1 MGGDKDVLLWHAYR
15 RRHEATNKAPWENIL
30 LCFNYLNDIYTSEEA
45 STQSI
50 GFKLMYGQLR
60 RHLFCILSYL
70 LWNRVAIVHLVRHN
84 FLDVILSEE
93 AARIRN
99 TSHTWDEVQNIQI
112 KLDLTTLLS
121 RIRRKERKINWARR
135 FFSRLGLPYL
145 EVSYEV
151 LVATQVSFG
160 AILEFL
166 GIRSGYQAMNTSFK
180 RLNRGTHRELIEN
193 YDQVAALLVG
203 TKYAQLLD

>member
-1 MGGDKDVLLWHAYR
+1 MLWHAYR
-15 RRHEATNKAPWENIL
+15 RGHEATNKASWENIL
-30 LCFNYLNDIYTSEEA
+30 LCFNYLDDIYTSEEA
-45 STQSI
+45 STQYL

-93 AARIRN
+93 AVRIRN

-112 KLDLTTLLS
+112 KLDLNTLLS
-121 RIRRKERKINWARR
+121 RIRRKERKIHWARR
-135 FFSRLGLPYL
+135 IFSRLGLPYL

-151 LVATQVSFG
+151 LVATLVSFG

-180 RLNRGTHRELIEN
+180 RLNKGTHRDLIEN
-193 YDQVAALLVG
+193 YDQVAELLVG
-203 TKYAQLLD
+203 TEYAHLLD